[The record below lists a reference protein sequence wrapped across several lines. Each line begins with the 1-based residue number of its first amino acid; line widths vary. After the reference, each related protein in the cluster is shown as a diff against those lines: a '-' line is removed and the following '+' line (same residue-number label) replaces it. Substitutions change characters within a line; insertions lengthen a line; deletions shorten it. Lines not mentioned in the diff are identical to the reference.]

1 MNFYANSKIVK
12 EGEKMPNQL
21 RRGMEN
27 LKQFYINKLVT
38 SGIYHTSDKELYS
51 FTLSELESIVKK
63 EFTPKE

>member
-1 MNFYANSKIVK
+1 
-12 EGEKMPNQL
+12 MPNQL

-63 EFTPKE
+63 EFTPKK